1 MAGETGPVIDT
12 VSLPI
17 AMVIAGFVA
26 VACYNSAEIY
36 FVILRTFRRRN
47 GLYFWSMLAANTG
60 IPLHSVMS
68 LLRYFS
74 LAPNTP
80 MTVMIVIG
88 WWLMVTGQ
96 SIVLYSRL
104 HLVVGEPH
112 KLRYV
117 AAMIATVFFTLQLP
131 TSVLFITTNAMELH
145 DGHPLVNAF
154 NIFEKIQLAVFTA
167 QEGII
172 SGLYVYEA
180 SSALK
185 HMEVIKGRKVRM
197 LFRELVA
204 LFILV
209 LVLDITLMTTEYTNH
224 FLIQTTYKPLVYS
237 VKLKVEALVL
247 NDLVSLLQSGMCF
260 CHNDDSDHRG
270 SSSLASQPFG
280 IQLSDAS
287 TTVPESDS
295 WWPQH
300 RATSL
305 GLVTLVPPAATRG
318 ANTDGSRRVKSLK
331 KMVSM

>member
-1 MAGETGPVIDT
+1 MAGETGPVLDV

-17 AMVIAGFVA
+17 AMLIAGFLA
-26 VACYNSAEIY
+26 IACYNSVEIY
-36 FVILRTFRRRN
+36 IFILRTFRRRN
-47 GLYFWSMLAANTG
+47 GLYFWSMLAANSG
-60 IPLHSVMS
+60 IPLHSVSS

-80 MTVMIVIG
+80 MTVLVVLG

-96 SIVLYSRL
+96 SVVLYSRL
-104 HLVVGEPH
+104 HLVVGEPR

-117 AAMIATVFFTLQLP
+117 AAMIAAVFITLQLP
-131 TSVLFITTNAMELH
+131 TSVLFIATNAMNLK
-145 DGHPLVNAF
+145 DGNPLVSTF
-154 NIFEKIQLAVFTA
+154 NVFEKTQLAVFTL
-167 QEGII
+167 QESII

-180 SSALK
+180 STALK

-209 LVLDITLMTTEYTNH
+209 VVLDITLMTTEYTNH

-237 VKLKVEALVL
+237 IKLKVEALVL
-247 NDLVSLLQSGMCF
+247 NDLVTLLQSGMCY
-260 CHNDDSDHRG
+260 CRNDGGGRRG

-305 GLVTLVPPAATRG
+305 GLVSLVPPSATRRST
-318 ANTDGSRRVKSLK
+318 ADGGGRIKSLK
-331 KMVSM
+331 KIVSM